1 MELKI
6 PVGYR
11 DLLKQVDL
19 LPEPRIFGA
28 RPMVI
33 FMSLNPTRV
42 VRTGGILPHHL
53 TLRMSS
59 IINDSLITWQVL
71 AP

>member
-1 MELKI
+1 
-6 PVGYR
+6 
-11 DLLKQVDL
+11 
-19 LPEPRIFGA
+19 
-28 RPMVI
+28 MVI